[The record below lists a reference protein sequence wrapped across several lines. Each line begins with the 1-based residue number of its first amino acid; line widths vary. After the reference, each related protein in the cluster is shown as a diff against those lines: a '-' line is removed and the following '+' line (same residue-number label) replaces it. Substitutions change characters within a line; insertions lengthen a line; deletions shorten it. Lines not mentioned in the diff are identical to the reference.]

1 MKFVSVRDFRNRTA
15 AIRKALETEQEMVL
29 TANGKPFAIL
39 AGVNEDSFEQRLAAL
54 RRARNRALLDEL
66 RAEAKAHGVDKMTM
80 EEIDEVIARAR
91 RERHAAR

>member
-39 AGVNEDSFEQRLAAL
+39 AGVNEDSFELCLAAL
-54 RRARNRALLDEL
+54 RRARDRALLEEIWTD
-66 RAEAKAHGVDKMTM
+66 AEAQGVDKMTM

-91 RERHAAR
+91 RERRAGK